1 MTKTP
6 PKNAAAAQS
15 LATRTAVPGRHGT
28 SDDAPDTNEC
38 AVTGRLV
45 SCDPPTHDGQPV
57 RMRIAIRQA
66 DGHRE
71 IVDCEVSRPAAIRTI
86 LAAAEGTRLSLVGSV
101 RKRFWRTP
109 GAGLVSRTYLEVQRV
124 AKIR

>member
-1 MTKTP
+1 MTMTSSK
-6 PKNAAAAQS
+6 KAAAAQS
-15 LATRTAVPGRHGT
+15 LATRTAVPGRHLT

-45 SCDPPTHDGQPV
+45 SCAPPARDGQPV
-57 RMRIAIRQA
+57 RMRIAVRQA

-71 IVDCEVSRPAAIRTI
+71 VVDCEVSRPAAIRTI
-86 LAAAEGTRLSLVGSV
+86 LAAGEGTRLRLVGAV

-109 GAGLVSRTYLEVQRV
+109 GSGLASRTYLEVHR
-124 AKIR
+124 AARIR